1 MTQEQKRSRLDPEPR
16 LGPNFPKLKKHPD
29 LDLMQTE
36 DVEEP
41 PNKDDV
47 QPDVPNPEPPEPT
60 QNE

>member
-1 MTQEQKRSRLDPEPR
+1 MTQEQKRSRLDPESP
-16 LGPNFPKLKKHPD
+16 LGPSFPKLKHPD

-47 QPDVPNPEPPEPT
+47 KPDVPNPEPPEPT